1 MRVGLDMDK
10 KIVDW
15 YVEDAIVA
23 STKLP
28 RIFKQGFRVVF
39 SLYNEDD
46 SILLNEE
53 DWKGRLRLSKF
64 DNVSYFLEP
73 KKTIERVGKIQKIL
87 VSPAETQYVKDD
99 NFYAYSANQ
108 SKNEQFDTL
117 NSTEFTGKIRK
128 QRLHKYTDRKKD
140 ANYKSDI
147 EAIKEKIFQKQSLL
161 DIKDKIEEIKE
172 KNRVKREEKM
182 KEERKEERR
191 REQEAKK
198 NKNMK

>member
-87 VSPAETQYVKDD
+87 VSPAET
-99 NFYAYSANQ
+99 
-108 SKNEQFDTL
+108 
-117 NSTEFTGKIRK
+117 
-128 QRLHKYTDRKKD
+128 
-140 ANYKSDI
+140 
-147 EAIKEKIFQKQSLL
+147 
-161 DIKDKIEEIKE
+161 
-172 KNRVKREEKM
+172 
-182 KEERKEERR
+182 
-191 REQEAKK
+191 
-198 NKNMK
+198 